1 MNEGDLVY
9 IPQGV
14 SMWSDAEKMLRMLT
28 TDKPI
33 TAIFLSSDVD
43 LCKIYASGTE
53 FNVPKRFVYPMETAH
68 AS

>member
-14 SMWSDAEKMLRMLT
+14 DMWSSSAVTRTE
-28 TDKPI
+28 KPI
-33 TAIFLSSDVD
+33 TAVFLEQDVD
-43 LCKIYASGTE
+43 LCHIYTSGAQ
-53 FNVPKRFVYPMETAH
+53 FKVPVKFVYPMETAY